1 MITLE
6 KLSAYGADVK
16 EGVARCMG
24 MEDFYL
30 ELIEMMFE
38 DENFAALEKAV
49 AEGDAA
55 RAFDAAHSLKGALS
69 NLELIPVAK
78 PVSEITEKLRNA
90 KEMPDLTDLMRG
102 YRKALADLKA
112 LND

>member
-1 MITLE
+1 MLTIE

-30 ELIEMMFE
+30 QLVEMMFE

-55 RAFDAAHSLKGALS
+55 RAFDAAHSLKGSLG
-69 NLELIPVAK
+69 NLELTPVAK
-78 PVSEITEKLRNA
+78 PLKEITEKLRGQDT
-90 KEMPDLTDLMRG
+90 MPDIADL
-102 YRKALADLKA
+102 YQQYKEALEELKA
-112 LND
+112 LQ

>member
-16 EGVARCMG
+16 EGIARCMG

-30 ELIEMMFE
+30 ELVEMMFE
-38 DENFAALEKAV
+38 DENFAVLEKAV
-49 AEGDAA
+49 AEGDLS
-55 RAFDAAHSLKGALS
+55 RAFDAAHSLKGSLG
-69 NLELIPVAK
+69 NLELTPIAK

-90 KEMPDLTDLMRG
+90 KEMPDLTDLMSE
-102 YRKALADLKA
+102 YRKALADLRA